1 MATGFGSPGAGVL
14 ALVVVGAGLGCGH
27 GAPLSPAVVESAYLQ
42 ARMAAVVCRSND
54 AGCCAERVG
63 AARAAAA
70 SGDTTRA
77 AERWQE
83 VALACPAL
91 RGEAAAA
98 VRAPGRVSP
107 GAQGNGPIPAPED
120 AQGLTA
126 GWRVLNVAYR
136 ARLSPAVRLYWVSAS
151 VGARLMP
158 TAGSGATTPQ
168 PVLVEVQAI
177 RFEGGRPGPLLRIER
192 RYEVPFEPEAIITL
206 EIAEVPGADGG
217 APSLEILPQVDAV
230 PIARRRSDPAGRA
243 ALPSRPPPVL
253 EKARLEKIDPLRTPV
268 EFGTGL
274 QGARPPVRLCLD
286 EEGRLA
292 TLRFLEPTH
301 PRLAAS
307 ILDLFRDARY
317 DPYRIND
324 RAVPSCD
331 VTRPS

>member
-1 MATGFGSPGAGVL
+1 M
-14 ALVVVGAGLGCGH
+14 
-27 GAPLSPAVVESAYLQ
+27 E
-42 ARMAAVVCRSND
+42 
-54 AGCCAERVG
+54 
-63 AARAAAA
+63 AARAAAG
-70 SGDTTRA
+70 SGDTARA

-107 GAQGNGPIPAPED
+107 GARGSGPIPAPDGD
-120 AQGLTA
+120 AQGLTV
-126 GWRVLNVAYR
+126 GRRVLNVAYR

-151 VGARLMP
+151 IGARLMP

-168 PVLVEVQAI
+168 PVLVEVEAI
-177 RFEGGRPGPLLRIER
+177 RFEDGRPGPLLRIER

-217 APSLEILPQVDAV
+217 APSLEILPQVEAV
-230 PIARRRSDPAGRA
+230 PIARRRSDAA
-243 ALPSRPPPVL
+243 ALAARPSRPPPVL
-253 EKARLEKIDPLRTPV
+253 EKARLEKADPLRTPV
-268 EFGTGL
+268 EFGAGL

-286 EEGRLA
+286 QEGRLA